1 MIPWTVACQAP
12 LSVQFSKQE
21 YWSGLPFPTPGDLP
35 HPGIELMFLVSPALA
50 CNFFFLPLV
59 PPGKPESRSGCT
71 QFTELPV
78 AEVLGVLFRTHPQQC
93 GQCGLWWPHPAT
105 AAAVGIFAGA
115 IYQWWE

>member
-1 MIPWTVACQAP
+1 M
-12 LSVQFSKQE
+12 
-21 YWSGLPFPTPGDLP
+21 
-35 HPGIELMFLVSPALA
+35 
-50 CNFFFLPLV
+50 
-59 PPGKPESRSGCT
+59 PPGKPESHGGCT

-115 IYQWWE
+115 IYQGWE